1 MTTPKNTR
9 DLKPIV
15 QTDRYG
21 KTVTVI
27 PNGNN
32 TMITIEPKKIN
43 TVSEEQNGQQIS
55 FSC

>member
-1 MTTPKNTR
+1 MTAPKNTR